1 MLPSGKE
8 RHAWRRLIV
17 KGRRR
22 PGTAHGEI
30 QRFEAAE
37 RNRTPDSP
45 PGKPEES
52 LMVQIVNSVKELKAL
67 RIESDKMR
75 GEVTDNTRT
84 NKNLIRLTWLIV
96 GLLITTIGRMIAY
109 G

>member
-1 MLPSGKE
+1 MDESQSHKIDMHHETLYG
-8 RHAWRRLIV
+8 
-17 KGRRR
+17 
-22 PGTAHGEI
+22 
-30 QRFEAAE
+30 
-37 RNRTPDSP
+37 P